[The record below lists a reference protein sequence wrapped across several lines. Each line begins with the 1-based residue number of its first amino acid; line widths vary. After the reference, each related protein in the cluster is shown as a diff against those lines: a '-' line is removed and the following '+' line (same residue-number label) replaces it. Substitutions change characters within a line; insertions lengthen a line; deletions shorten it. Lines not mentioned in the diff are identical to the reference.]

1 MRNAWWFPIFMT
13 ATLLL
18 SSCMSPDVSAS
29 LDSSAAPVLDTVSE
43 DAAPADEP
51 ADVDPDEAQVIDE
64 CVNCHSDK
72 ERLIETAK
80 VEEEAEAESSGVG

>member
-29 LDSSAAPVLDTVSE
+29 LDSSAAPVLNTVSE
-43 DAAPADEP
+43 DIVSADDPAKVET
-51 ADVDPDEAQVIDE
+51 DEAQVTDE
-64 CVNCHSDK
+64 CLDCHSDK

-80 VEEEAEAESSGVG
+80 VEEESEAESSGVG